1 MQHHPSDVVRL
12 LELIDAEYTAA
23 RRGLSG
29 TAAGVS
35 QHQFITSKMERME
48 LLHQELRTHVGE
60 QAMMLIAQ
68 TIDAAQSTLLDR
80 SDTHET
86 ETPESVSFIP
96 SEEGSRSS

>member
-1 MQHHPSDVVRL
+1 MQQHPSDVVRL

-35 QHQFITSKMERME
+35 QHQFITNKMERME

-60 QAMMLIAQ
+60 QAMMLITQ
-68 TIDAAQSTLLDR
+68 TIDASH
-80 SDTHET
+80 SDT
-86 ETPESVSFIP
+86 SDS
-96 SEEGSRSS
+96 SDNQEEPPKLL

>member
-1 MQHHPSDVVRL
+1 MQQHSSDVVRL

-23 RRGLSG
+23 RLGLSG

-60 QAMMLIAQ
+60 QAMVLITQ
-68 TIDAAQSTLLDR
+68 TIDASH
-80 SDTHET
+80 SDTSH
-86 ETPESVSFIP
+86 SSDNHG
-96 SEEGSRSS
+96 EEPPKQL

>member
-1 MQHHPSDVVRL
+1 MPQHPSDVVRL

-29 TAAGVS
+29 TASGVS

-60 QAMMLIAQ
+60 QAMVLITQ
-68 TIDAAQSTLLDR
+68 TIDASQSNTTNSPDHQGEEPPKLL
-80 SDTHET
+80 
-86 ETPESVSFIP
+86 
-96 SEEGSRSS
+96 